1 MIPDQ
6 ADISTLSK
14 LYHSGAWIPLGMLV
28 AFFGLR
34 AAATRVAWLKEDHR
48 AVWVSAI
55 LGGAATLIV
64 PLTQGTTPNI
74 SMIGA
79 ALMTVM
85 ALHADPKKTP
95 AEQKQAQG
103 GFVRLGLC
111 VVIAMAGAM
120 LLFGC
125 SSSSQ
130 QKGLSTT
137 ALSLQVA
144 YVGWSSYDKAKW
156 DDIGKHCIAIGPTAN
171 CAQQNAA
178 FEAQEKTVDDAWE
191 AVKSALQAVMKLQ
204 SDQTIAGL
212 EKAAAAYVQILTS
225 LGVKGL

>member
-125 SSSSQ
+125 GASTRLKTLDATLATVDSAEIGLMAFD
-130 QKGLSTT
+130 QKHQNDIVNDCDPKETKAACQAKLDAYRAKR
-137 ALSLQVA
+137 ALFLKALGVA
-144 YVGWSSYDKAKW
+144 YDALT
-156 DDIGKHCIAIGPTAN
+156 H
-171 CAQQNAA
+171 A
-178 FEAQEKTVDDAWE
+178 FTVDDDP
-191 AVKSALQAVMKLQ
+191 SAANA
-204 SDQTIAGL
+204 I
-212 EKAAAAYVQILTS
+212 AAATAVAAQL
-225 LGVKGL
+225 KGLGL